1 MVHAGLVWLPGAA
14 PIPAI
19 VEHEHRHVQQ
29 MLPRHDAVHAVGD
42 VASVAMHH
50 EEDAAWTR
58 HRAIPPM
65 EAYAILGRKRHILTL
80 EPHGVPITVGIAG
93 GDKDQ
98 TLFKHH
104 GAPHEQQRR
113 SHHANGDMKQ
123 APALADHR
131 TSGWW

>member
-1 MVHAGLVWLPGAA
+1 
-14 PIPAI
+14 
-19 VEHEHRHVQQ
+19 
-29 MLPRHDAVHAVGD
+29 MLILQELRRPYTVAYFRTEVNHPLARF